1 MCYPQRLLID
11 HAAQYSCPKACPSGL
26 QHDMVILIKLERCWT
41 YFSTVRTNNTKK
53 DVAKNEG
60 VRIRTEHDEKDV
72 LKCVS
77 KNEEVIITYD
87 NCCCF
92 RRRRLLRHSF
102 TFFSSVAAAK
112 GDDDGSQKNMI

>member
-1 MCYPQRLLID
+1 MLDLFFNSAHQ
-11 HAAQYSCPKACPSGL
+11 
-26 QHDMVILIKLERCWT
+26 QH
-41 YFSTVRTNNTKK
+41 KK

-77 KNEEVIITYD
+77 KNQEVIITYD

-102 TFFSSVAAAK
+102 TFFSSVAAAR